1 MSWRAK
7 SLRAAA
13 RRACAVMLSWAESVA
28 LHVVLAGAGYL
39 IFYASSALL
48 NTTLEFFG
56 PFAGEPQRAL

>member
-1 MSWRAK
+1 
-7 SLRAAA
+7 
-13 RRACAVMLSWAESVA
+13 MLSWAESVA
-28 LHVVLAGAGYL
+28 LHAVLAGAGYL